1 MDKTVLR
8 KLMLERLNNLG
19 DQEREKKSL
28 MISNIIHE
36 QKFASNELGVYA
48 PLKLE
53 VDWSLA
59 FDPTTKFLFVGFKE
73 NHELGFYLSTKA
85 ALLPELK
92 HQVTFSVPEK
102 SQEATPKILLVP
114 GLAFG
119 QNGERLGRGKGYYD
133 RYFENFT
140 GLKIGLTFHC
150 CLESCLPMEAHDQY
164 VDWVVTE
171 NGIVKI
177 RS

>member
-8 KLMLERLNNLG
+8 KLMFERLKNLS
-19 DQEREKKSL
+19 DQEREQKSL
-28 MISNIIHE
+28 KISNILVE
-36 QKFASNELGVYA
+36 QKFVASELGVYA
-48 PLKLE
+48 PLALE
-53 VDWSLA
+53 VDWTLA
-59 FDPTTKFLFVGFKE
+59 FDSTVKFLYVGFKE
-73 NHELGFYLSTKA
+73 NNELGFYLSSKSD
-85 ALLPELK
+85 LISELK

-102 SQEATPKILLVP
+102 NLEAIPKVILIP

-133 RYFENFT
+133 RYLENFR
-140 GLKIGLTFHC
+140 GLKIGLTFQC
-150 CLESCLPMEAHDQY
+150 CLESRLPMEAHDQY
-164 VDWVVTE
+164 VDWVITE